1 MDNTLCTNTG
11 HINIILHHDP
21 NLVLLCFII
30 QKTGCLP
37 SHSVQKMILSIYII
51 FIVSKVKCSILFN
64 NKYYFPIL
72 RHEVSQH
79 GLVKDVYQAGRERD
93 MLGYFH
99 CRASCGLV
107 FSTKT
112 IMNK

>member
-1 MDNTLCTNTG
+1 M
-11 HINIILHHDP
+11 HINVILHHDP

-37 SHSVQKMILSIYII
+37 SHSVQKMILSLYIL
-51 FIVSKVKCSILFN
+51 FIVSKVKCSILLN

-93 MLGYFH
+93 MLVGTST
-99 CRASCGLV
+99 AELPVGLC
-107 FSTKT
+107 FQLKLSGISKD
-112 IMNK
+112 